1 MTGSDGAKPRRPR
14 DLAFPLRLVVGAGF
28 GVIVVLTIAQVIF
41 RFVFDSP
48 LVWSEELARLLLVWV
63 TFLGGAVVCWDGAHL
78 SVDALF
84 VKLPRPLRR
93 YVRIFNG
100 AVAIVFLVVL
110 TYFSIEMVII
120 EHITTLGSMD
130 IPASFVRVPAT
141 IGGALM
147 IIFIV
152 LRWTYRLPAERAAMG
167 EAFDDSEEPM

>member
-1 MTGSDGAKPRRPR
+1 MNGNDGANPGRPL

-41 RFVFDSP
+41 RFVFDNP

-63 TFLGGAVVCWDGAHL
+63 TFLGGAVVCWDGTHL

-84 VKLPRPLRR
+84 VNLPRRLRR
-93 YVRIFNG
+93 LVRIFNG
-100 AVAIVFLVVL
+100 AVAIGFLVVL
-110 TYFSIEMVII
+110 SYYSIEMVII

-130 IPASFVRVPAT
+130 IPASIVRVPAT

-147 IIFIV
+147 VVFIV
-152 LRWTYRLPAERAAMG
+152 LRWVYRLPAERVAMG
-167 EAFDDSEEPM
+167 EAFDDSEESM